1 MHTIQIKQRAA
12 NSCHSEQKEFA
23 TLRALAA
30 IHGHALHRSDARDGA
45 IRYWATQC
53 NKTQELPTIDA
64 VRAFIAQIGGN
75 L

>member
-1 MHTIQIKQRAA
+1 MHSIQTKQRSV
-12 NSCHSEQKEFA
+12 NSGHSEQKEFA

-45 IRYWATQC
+45 TRYWATHC
-53 NKTQELPTIDA
+53 NKTRELPTIDA
-64 VRAFIAQIGGN
+64 VRTFIAQIGGN